1 MKLAVFDF
9 DGTLMKADSLPFL
22 LKIWGSLGYP
32 RYKQWLM
39 YVRIGGLYIRYK
51 LGLNGRM
58 SKETMKKTAF
68 QKFTRIF
75 SGMNKQQIHGFFKDA
90 ALRIMPELNEQV
102 ISEIEKV
109 KRQGF
114 HTVLLSG
121 FYHELLE
128 LIAQQ
133 TGIESVLGTK
143 MHYNGV
149 QVDAKKKMTI
159 RTGQDKVERILEE
172 FADAD
177 YEQSCAYADSISD
190 LGLLEM
196 VGTPVAVCPDSGL
209 RQIAADR
216 GWRVME

>member
-51 LGLNGRM
+51 LGMNGRM

-75 SGMNKQQIHGFFKDA
+75 SGMNRQQIHEFFKDA
-90 ALRIMPELNEQV
+90 AQRIMPELNEQV
-102 ISEIEKV
+102 INEIDKV
-109 KRQGF
+109 KKQGY

-128 LIAQQ
+128 LIAQRV
-133 TGIESVLGTK
+133 GIDSVLGTK
-143 MHYNGV
+143 MHFNGE
-149 QVDAKKKMTI
+149 QVDAKKKLTI

-172 FADAD
+172 FGDAD
-177 YEQSCAYADSISD
+177 FSESCAYADSISD

-196 VGTPVAVCPDSGL
+196 VGTPIAVCPDSGL
-209 RQIAADR
+209 RQTAADR